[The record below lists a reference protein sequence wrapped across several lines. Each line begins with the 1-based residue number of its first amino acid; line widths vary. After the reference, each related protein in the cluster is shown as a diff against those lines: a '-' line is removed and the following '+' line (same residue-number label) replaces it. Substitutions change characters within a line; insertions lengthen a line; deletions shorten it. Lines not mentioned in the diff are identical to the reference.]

1 MIQSEKENNNMLL
14 KKLRQF
20 DRKVQTVSSVYYGSY
35 FFLEHCNWLIDTVI
49 VSRFRLLN
57 GQIGPIYPKGC

>member
-1 MIQSEKENNNMLL
+1 MIQSEKENNNILL

-35 FFLEHCNWLIDTVI
+35 FFLEHCQEQSTTDILLARTSQILGVI
-49 VSRFRLLN
+49 
-57 GQIGPIYPKGC
+57 Q